1 MDSERW
7 RRVDE
12 LFNAAIDL
20 SAGQRPAYLHSAC
33 GDDSELRVEVES
45 LLEADAQDDPGFE
58 QIIPQTAEA
67 VLDLTAPL
75 HAGDRVGAY
84 RVVRP
89 IGQGGMGAVF
99 LAERADDEFESQ
111 AAIKVLRTGAFD
123 TDIIARFRNE
133 RQILANLNHPNIAR
147 LLDGGETKR
156 GLPYVVMEFVD
167 GRPVDTWCDER
178 QLGVRERVEMF
189 RRICDA
195 VHYAH
200 QNLVIH
206 RDLKPGNVLVTA
218 DGTPKLLDFG
228 IAKILGEGPQDE
240 TVTAP
245 LNRIMTPAYA
255 SPEQVLGRLIS
266 TSSDV
271 YSLGVILYQL
281 LTGRAPYDLEDATP
295 GEIERLVCEDDPP
308 RPSQAAIGDEAAKQ
322 RGSFAERIRKDLAG
336 DLDDIVLTAL
346 AKQTEERYLSVEQL
360 SADLARWLDH
370 LPVNARKHTWV
381 YVAGKFV
388 RRHKAGVAAAVAFVA
403 LILTFAVGMAVLARR
418 IAQERDTAELER
430 RKAAQTTEFLAD
442 IFRISDPGETR
453 GNEVTARQILDLGAQ
468 RIDGELREQP
478 EIRAEMSD
486 VIGRVYQNL
495 GLYNEAQDLIERSL
509 EVREDVLG
517 GEHPDVAASLNHLA
531 KVFHDTGRY
540 DEAGELYQR
549 SLALSRAASGRDDLV
564 AQNLNDLAMLQR
576 DQGRFDNAESMAEE
590 ALALRRKIHGEEHEE
605 VSAGIHNLG
614 TVLYRKGDYDGAE
627 QLFRQALAMD
637 RELRNEVHPDVAN
650 SLNSLGALLE
660 QTGRLDEAADIFQQ
674 ALDVVHKLYGDDHP
688 EVADN
693 QRNLGEVLL
702 KTGRLA
708 DSEKFLQSA
717 RKLDE
722 KWFGREHP
730 DVAADLNLLGLLEQ
744 RKGNDTKAEAY
755 FRESLELRRKLL
767 KPRNPVIANS
777 LLGLGSTMNNLGQP
791 EQAEPL
797 LREAVELFAGS
808 LPYDHWQIY
817 EARNLWG
824 LSLTMLDRYDEA
836 EETLLLADPLGKAEG
851 GAKDAQTVQALQAL
865 AYLYEVSERPEK
877 AQEARRLLTQVQ

>member
-1 MDSERW
+1 MDQERW

-20 SAGQRPAYLHSAC
+20 PAGERSAYLGSAC
-33 GDDSELRVEVES
+33 DDDPALRAEVES
-45 LLEADAQDDPGFE
+45 LLEADEQDDPGFE

-67 VLDLTAPL
+67 VLDLNAPL

-84 RVVRP
+84 RVIRP
-89 IGQGGMGAVF
+89 IGQGGMGAVY
-99 LAERADDEFESQ
+99 LAERDDDEFESQ
-111 AAIKVLRTGAFD
+111 AAIKVLRDGAID
-123 TDIIARFRNE
+123 SDVIARFRNE

-147 LLDGGETKR
+147 LLDGGETPR
-156 GLPYVVMEFVD
+156 GVPYVVMEFVD
-167 GRPVDTWCDER
+167 GRAVDTWCDER
-178 QLGVRERVEMF
+178 ELGVRERVELF
-189 RRICDA
+189 RKICNA
-195 VHYAH
+195 VNYAH

-206 RDLKPGNVLVTA
+206 RDLKPGNVLVA
-218 DGTPKLLDFG
+218 VDGTPKLLDFG
-228 IAKILGEGPQDE
+228 IAKILGETPQGQ
-240 TVTAP
+240 TLTAP

-255 SPEQVLGRLIS
+255 SPEQMLGHVIS
-266 TSSDV
+266 TGSDV

-281 LTGRAPYDLEDATP
+281 LAGCAPYDVEQATP
-295 GEIERLVCEDDPP
+295 GEIERLVCVDDPA
-308 RPSQAAIGDEAAKQ
+308 RPSQAAVGAEAAKQ
-322 RGSFAERIRKDLAG
+322 RGSSVEGLRKDLAG

-346 AKQTEERYLSVEQL
+346 AKQPEERYSSVEQL
-360 SADLARWLDH
+360 SADLGRWLDS

-381 YVAGKFV
+381 YVAGKFS
-388 RRHKAGVAAAVAFVA
+388 RRHKAGVAAALAFVA
-403 LILTFAVGMAVLARR
+403 LILAFAVSMAVLARR
-418 IAQERDTAELER
+418 IAVERDTAELER

-442 IFRISDPGETR
+442 IFRVSDPGETR
-453 GNEVTARQILDLGAQ
+453 GNEVTARQILDLGAK
-468 RIDGELREQP
+468 RISGELRDQP

-495 GLYNEAQDLIERSL
+495 GLYPEAQDLIERSL
-509 EVREDVLG
+509 EIRGDVLG

-549 SLALSRAASGRDDLV
+549 SLDLSRDASGRDDLI

-576 DQGRFDNAESMAEE
+576 DQGRFDAAESMAEE
-590 ALALRRKIHGEEHEE
+590 ALALRRQLHGEQHEE

-614 TVLYRKGDYDGAE
+614 TVVYRKGDYNRAE
-627 QLFRQALAMD
+627 TLFRQALEMD
-637 RELRNEVHPDVAN
+637 RSLSSDIHPDVAN

-660 QTGRLDEAADIFQQ
+660 QTGRLDEAADIFHQ

-702 KTGRLA
+702 KAGRLGE
-708 DSEKFLQSA
+708 SETFLQSA
-717 RKLDE
+717 HKLDE
-722 KWFGREHP
+722 KWFGRQHP

-744 RKGNDTKAEAY
+744 RKGNDTKAETY
-755 FRESLELRRKLL
+755 FREALELRRKLF
-767 KPRNPVIANS
+767 KPGNPVIANS
-777 LLGLGSTMNNLGQP
+777 LLGLGSTMNNLNQP
-791 EQAEPL
+791 QAAEPL
-797 LREAVELFAGS
+797 LREAVEVFTGS

-836 EETLLLADPLGKAEG
+836 EETLLLSDPLGKAEG

-865 AYLYEVSERPEK
+865 GYLYEVSVLPDK
-877 AQEARRLLTQVQ
+877 AQEVHRLLDKIQ